1 MEGNHAKTVCTTHS
15 IINKPIG
22 HYICLL
28 GPDTLK
34 MFNSSIAEALTVI
47 RESNPDFTFEYE
59 SLDDFTLLPNT
70 PASPVVTSTPA
81 SRSRYSRAVK
91 PVTPLVAEPI
101 SNLKRH
107 PSKRL
112 NDRSSVDLPL
122 DQLIDNSYGT
132 SKSFFNKRKRKS
144 NFFVSKNKRFAANHE
159 CLNNLVKDSIAAHD
173 TIDTLH
179 SSSDSVM
186 EALSKKFQYSQNE
199 SSQSEDTSAP
209 LTTSHDPVNVSITT
223 DTSPNIPPNTSCVTI
238 SPKSISSTTSNKGTA
253 VSSDDSGSGCGLGR
267 SLSLS
272 KESDDDDLTECDFGD
287 SGE

>member
-1 MEGNHAKTVCTTHS
+1 
-15 IINKPIG
+15 
-22 HYICLL
+22 
-28 GPDTLK
+28 

-47 RESNPDFTFEYE
+47 RKSNPDFSFEYE
-59 SLDDFTLLPNT
+59 SLDDSTLLPNT

-91 PVTPLVAEPI
+91 KVTPLVAEPI
-101 SNLKRH
+101 SDLKRH
-107 PSKRL
+107 SSKRL

-144 NFFVSKNKRFAANHE
+144 NFFVSENKRFAANHE
-159 CLNNLVKDSIAAHD
+159 CLNNSVKDSIAAHD

-186 EALSKKFQYSQNE
+186 EALSKKFPDSQNE

-209 LTTSHDPVNVSITT
+209 SHNPVNVSITT
-223 DTSPNIPPNTSCVTI
+223 YTSPNIPPNTSCVTI
-238 SPKSISSTTSNKGTA
+238 FPKSISSTTSNKGTA
-253 VSSDDSGSGCGLGR
+253 VSSDVGVVLVAPCH
-267 SLSLS
+267 
-272 KESDDDDLTECDFGD
+272 
-287 SGE
+287 